1 MQKEKKAKPLLV
13 TDEPVC
19 GAEEINKLA
28 CGDLVCI
35 NKELFCDGKNDCN
48 DGSDENVC
56 GKLIYFIFNGGS
68 WITHRP
74 GK

>member
-1 MQKEKKAKPLLV
+1 MLV

-28 CGDLVCI
+28 SGELVCI

-56 GKLIYFIFNGGS
+56 GKYIFCL
-68 WITHRP
+68 
-74 GK
+74 

>member
-1 MQKEKKAKPLLV
+1 MTNCDKLQKEKKAKPLLV

-19 GAEEINKLA
+19 GPEETNKLA

-35 NKELFCDGKNDCN
+35 NKELFCDGKPDCN

-56 GKLIYFIFNGGS
+56 GKLIHFIS
-68 WITHRP
+68 T
-74 GK
+74 